1 MESIN
6 KRATGGIIKMKRF
19 ITFILCLIT
28 VSALYAVDPSPV
40 KTPKPKDNEVILIGN
55 LKFKNDLPLESYR
68 KALVPGSS
76 MDSLYNIYFLS
87 DLDDP
92 FSKKFA
98 PEYSMNLLIKRWD
111 LGHQF
116 YWNGK
121 LESGRARLTYFI
133 IGLFLN
139 RIDDAMFMLP
149 INAEI
154 IVPEGAKYVYVGT
167 FEYEL
172 DYALRP
178 MSVRI
183 IDEYDEALEL
193 FQKEYKTSEVLVRGQ
208 LSVKE

>member
-1 MESIN
+1 
-6 KRATGGIIKMKRF
+6 MKKL
-19 ITFILCLIT
+19 ITVILFLIT
-28 VSALYAVDPSPV
+28 VSALYAVEPSPV
-40 KTPKPKDNEVILIGN
+40 KTPKPNNNEVILIGN

-68 KALVPGSS
+68 KAFVPGSS

-87 DLDDP
+87 DLDNP

-98 PEYSMNLLIKRWD
+98 PDYSMNLLVKRWD
-111 LGHQF
+111 FGHQF
-116 YWNGK
+116 YWDGK
-121 LESGRARLTYFI
+121 LESGKTKLTYFI

-139 RIDDAMFMLP
+139 RIDYAMFTLP
-149 INAEI
+149 INADVI
-154 IVPEGAKYVYVGT
+154 IPEGAKYVYVGT

-178 MSVRI
+178 ISVRI